1 MTYSA
6 TITTT
11 HPILG
16 ENTHHIEDEDQSHFY
31 AKVTGAVTG
40 LCNAGLA
47 IIKIEKEY

>member
-1 MTYSA
+1 MYSA

-11 HPILG
+11 HPIFG
-16 ENTHHIEDEDQSHFY
+16 EKTHQIDDEDQAHFY

-47 IIKIEKEY
+47 VIKIEKEH